1 MPGRYRIGIDYPIK
15 CEGGAEQAA
24 FAVSVLHNGEQIQKS
39 GAVSF
44 ERFEV
49 VVMEFEI

>member
-1 MPGRYRIGIDYPIK
+1 MPGRYRIGIDYPVK
-15 CEGGAEQAA
+15 CAGGEKQAA
-24 FAVSVLHNGEQIQKS
+24 FAVSVLHDGERIEKS
-39 GAVSF
+39 GIVSF